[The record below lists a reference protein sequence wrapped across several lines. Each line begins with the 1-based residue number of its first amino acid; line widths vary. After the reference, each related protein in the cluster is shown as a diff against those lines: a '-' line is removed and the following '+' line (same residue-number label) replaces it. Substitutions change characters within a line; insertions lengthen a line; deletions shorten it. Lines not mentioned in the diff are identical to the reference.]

1 MPALRDTYAFFIVIF
16 IFVFYYYLY
25 KCLFFGYLFFQIF
38 CSGFVLLSTHSGGRR
53 LKSAKAGNRGGW
65 GTGGAA
71 GSMGIWPRG
80 AAREG
85 MAAVAGPVGLAQRLG
100 GRAGM
105 NE

>member
-1 MPALRDTYAFFIVIF
+1 MCRFSDAGIARV
-16 IFVFYYYLY
+16 
-25 KCLFFGYLFFQIF
+25 
-38 CSGFVLLSTHSGGRR
+38 STHSGGRR

>member
-1 MPALRDTYAFFIVIF
+1 MSGLEAKVFQSFLQRGRRVLGRFSDTGI
-16 IFVFYYYLY
+16 
-25 KCLFFGYLFFQIF
+25 GR
-38 CSGFVLLSTHSGGRR
+38 LSTHSGGRR